1 VIVVEMDMHARQD
14 VPLKVMLDMRQ
25 FSCQIS
31 HMMIVDE
38 GNRRDRITIRIA
50 APFLAYQL
58 IADEIA
64 QRFRTGGILPTSND
78 VVEIVKEMV
87 V

>member
-1 VIVVEMDMHARQD
+1 MVVIEMDMHARHY
-14 VPLKVMLDMRQ
+14 VPLEVVLDMRE
-25 FSCQIS
+25 FPGEIA

-38 GNRRDRITIRIA
+38 GDRRDRLTIRLA

-64 QRFRTGGILPTSND
+64 QRFRTRGILTAAND
-78 VVEIVKEMV
+78 VVKVIEQMV